1 MVNSSAEPVN
11 HSSSEPLEQPL
22 TREAKQSINSGF
34 RTSLGLPEQSG
45 ELVQEVSFRKLQIS
59 QMNVKDFETLDA
71 ARKSAWYIV
80 STESFAQDLLTEKYD
95 VWKLRDG
102 PEDCQ
107 IILMTTFEVFPG
119 AKFLNVHFMAGQ
131 NVGKYREIILPA
143 LGDLMRSWECEA
155 VIYMAANE
163 AYARR
168 LGGQKLTTLYRLDE
182 ETLYGKPEGSN
193 TDLEERAVG

>member
-1 MVNSSAEPVN
+1 MVE
-11 HSSSEPLEQPL
+11 
-22 TREAKQSINSGF
+22 
-34 RTSLGLPEQSG
+34 
-45 ELVQEVSFRKLQIS
+45 
-59 QMNVKDFETLDA
+59 KDFKTLDD
-71 ARKSAWYIV
+71 ARKSAWFIV

-119 AKFLNVHFMAGQ
+119 AKFLNVHFMAGE

-143 LGDLMRSWECEA
+143 LGDLMKAWECQA

-182 ETLYGKPEGSN
+182 ETLYGKPEERN
-193 TDLEERAVG
+193 VNDEERAVGGG

>member
-1 MVNSSAEPVN
+1 VALFKRLELAHMVE
-11 HSSSEPLEQPL
+11 
-22 TREAKQSINSGF
+22 
-34 RTSLGLPEQSG
+34 
-45 ELVQEVSFRKLQIS
+45 
-59 QMNVKDFETLDA
+59 KDFKTLDD
-71 ARKSAWYIV
+71 ARKSAWFIV

-119 AKFLNVHFMAGQ
+119 AKFLNVHFMAGE

-143 LGDLMRSWECEA
+143 LGDLMRAWECEA
-155 VIYMAANE
+155 VIYAAANE

-168 LGGQKLTTLYRLDE
+168 LGGEKLTTMYRLTE
-182 ETLYGKPEGSN
+182 ETLYGKPKGSN
-193 TDLEERAVG
+193 TDQQERTVG